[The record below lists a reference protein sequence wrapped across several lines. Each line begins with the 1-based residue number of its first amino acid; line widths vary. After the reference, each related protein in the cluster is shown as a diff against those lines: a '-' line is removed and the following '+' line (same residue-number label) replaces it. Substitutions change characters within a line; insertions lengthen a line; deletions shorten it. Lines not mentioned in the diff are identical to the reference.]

1 MDSNTVSSFQVDCF
15 LWHVRK
21 RFADQE
27 MGDAPFLDRLRR
39 DQKPLRGRGS
49 TLGLDI
55 DTATRVGKQIVE
67 RILEDESDEALK
79 MTIASVPATRY
90 LTDMTLEEMS
100 RDWFMLMPKQKVAG
114 SLCIR
119 MDQAIMDK
127 NIILKANFS
136 VIFDRLETLILLRA
150 LTDEGAI
157 VGEISPLPSL
167 PDILMRMSKMQ
178 LGSSSED
185 LNGMITQFESLK
197 LYRDSLGEAVMR
209 MGDLHSLQSRN
220 GKWREQLSQKFEEIR
235 WLIEE
240 VRHRLKITENS
251 FEQITF
257 MQALQLLLEVEQE
270 IRTFSF
276 QLI

>member
-27 MGDAPFLDRLRR
+27 LGDAPFLDRLRR
-39 DQKPLRGRGS
+39 DQKSLRGRGS

-55 DTATRVGKQIVE
+55 ETATRAGKQIVE
-67 RILEDESDEALK
+67 RTLEEESDEALK
-79 MTIASVPATRY
+79 MTIASVPASRY

-150 LTDEGAI
+150 FTEEGAI

-167 PDILMRMSKMQ
+167 PGHTDEDVKNAIGVLIGGLEWNDNTVRVSETLQRFAWRGSNEDGRPPLPPKQKRKMARTIE
-178 LGSSSED
+178 SE
-185 LNGMITQFESLK
+185 
-197 LYRDSLGEAVMR
+197 V
-209 MGDLHSLQSRN
+209 
-220 GKWREQLSQKFEEIR
+220 
-235 WLIEE
+235 
-240 VRHRLKITENS
+240 
-251 FEQITF
+251 
-257 MQALQLLLEVEQE
+257 
-270 IRTFSF
+270 
-276 QLI
+276 

>member
-27 MGDAPFLDRLRR
+27 LGDAPFLDRLRR
-39 DQKPLRGRGS
+39 DQKSLRGRGS

-55 DTATRVGKQIVE
+55 ETATRAGKHIVE
-67 RILEDESDEALK
+67 RILEEESDEALK
-79 MTIASVPATRY
+79 MTIASVPASRY

-150 LTDEGAI
+150 FTEEGAI
-157 VGEISPLPSL
+157 VGEISPLPFL
-167 PDILMRMSKMQ
+167 PGHTDEDVKNAIGVLIGGLEWNDNTVRVSETLQRFAWRSCNEDRRPPLSPKQKRKMARTIE
-178 LGSSSED
+178 SE
-185 LNGMITQFESLK
+185 
-197 LYRDSLGEAVMR
+197 V
-209 MGDLHSLQSRN
+209 
-220 GKWREQLSQKFEEIR
+220 
-235 WLIEE
+235 
-240 VRHRLKITENS
+240 
-251 FEQITF
+251 
-257 MQALQLLLEVEQE
+257 
-270 IRTFSF
+270 
-276 QLI
+276 

>member
-27 MGDAPFLDRLRR
+27 LGDAPFLDRLRR
-39 DQKPLRGRGS
+39 DQKSLRGRGS

-55 DTATRVGKQIVE
+55 ETATRAGKQIVE
-67 RILEDESDEALK
+67 RILEEESDEALK
-79 MTIASVPATRY
+79 MTIASVPASRY

-127 NIILKANFS
+127 NITLKANFS
-136 VIFDRLETLILLRA
+136 VVFDRLETLMLLRA
-150 LTDEGAI
+150 FTEEGAI

-167 PDILMRMSKMQ
+167 PGHTGEDVKNAIGVLIGGLEWNDNTVRV
-178 LGSSSED
+178 SE
-185 LNGMITQFESLK
+185 
-197 LYRDSLGEAVMR
+197 
-209 MGDLHSLQSRN
+209 
-220 GKWREQLSQKFEEIR
+220 
-235 WLIEE
+235 
-240 VRHRLKITENS
+240 
-251 FEQITF
+251 
-257 MQALQLLLEVEQE
+257 ALQRFAGRSSNEDGRPPLSPKQKRKMARTIGSEV
-270 IRTFSF
+270 
-276 QLI
+276 